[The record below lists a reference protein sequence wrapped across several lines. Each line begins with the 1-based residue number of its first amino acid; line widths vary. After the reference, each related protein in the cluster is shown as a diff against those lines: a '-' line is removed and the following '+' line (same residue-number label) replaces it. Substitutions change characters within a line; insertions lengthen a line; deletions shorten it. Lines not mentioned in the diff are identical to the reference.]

1 MSSIIKYGVLL
12 INFTISVLL
21 LMDIN
26 SISQRK
32 GEMEDAVEISMRNAL
47 KAAGINKMY
56 PVSEEGMEAELLR
69 ELAGN
74 VNTDT
79 DYTLRIFDVSID
91 GLLDVELVADFAHMN
106 GAEDQRK
113 LRRTM
118 IIEAYDLP

>member
-1 MSSIIKYGVLL
+1 MNSIIKYGVLL
-12 INFTISVLL
+12 ISFTISVLL

-79 DYTLRIFDVSID
+79 EYTLRIFDVSVD

>member
-1 MSSIIKYGVLL
+1 MNSIIKYGVLL
-12 INFTISVLL
+12 ISFTISILL

-56 PVSEEGMEAELLR
+56 QVSEEGMEAELLR
-69 ELAGN
+69 ELASN

-79 DYTLRIFDVSID
+79 DYTLRIFDVSVD

>member
-1 MSSIIKYGVLL
+1 MNSIIKYGVLL
-12 INFTISVLL
+12 ISFTISILL

-32 GEMEDAVEISMRNAL
+32 SEMEDAVEISMRNAL
-47 KAAGINKMY
+47 KAACINKMY

-79 DYTLRIFDVSID
+79 DYTLRIFDVSVD